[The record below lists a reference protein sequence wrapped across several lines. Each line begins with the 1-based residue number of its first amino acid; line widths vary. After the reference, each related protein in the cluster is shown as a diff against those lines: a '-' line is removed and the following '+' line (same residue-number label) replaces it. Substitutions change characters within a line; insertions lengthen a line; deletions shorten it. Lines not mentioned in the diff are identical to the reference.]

1 MKITRRRLRSL
12 IREVLNEQ
20 GVLDQALAAL
30 PELPTPFP
38 AKVAAEYAPGYEDL
52 VDIRKKDFILNPMT
66 ALDNIRNDKAV
77 QREVDIIVD
86 VIDDYADSAQIGLTT
101 AGIGSLATPAAAAS
115 PFLVGAGAI
124 AGGSSSMLKLTTA
137 LAKGE
142 KSLAAVAL
150 AELFADITI
159 VASVERAA
167 ANLAIRS
174 GAYDALVRALT
185 ATARDFDK
193 AHLIAFVSAHTG
205 FTALIQELLVEM
217 GETLEALAKN
227 YESAQRDESD
237 EKISV
242 EETKEMARRLMN
254 LVPQIEAQPHPL
266 GPGEDI

>member
-20 GVLDQALAAL
+20 GVIDMALRAS
-30 PELPTPFP
+30 PELPTPP
-38 AKVAAEYAPGYEDL
+38 AVQIAKKYAPGYEDL
-52 VDIRKKDFILNPMT
+52 VDYRSDKNLFNAMS
-66 ALDNIRNDKAV
+66 ALENYRNDKAV

-86 VIDDYADSAQIGLTT
+86 VIDDYADTGQIGLTT
-101 AGIGSLATPAAAAS
+101 FGIGSLATPAAPLS
-115 PFLVGAGAI
+115 PVFIGAGAI